1 MPVLNVTPK
10 INETKK
16 STHTQKNLHTNV
28 HSRTLCIMKKKK
40 KTKGKKEIFVS
51 T

>member
-28 HSRTLCIMKKKK
+28 HSRTLCIMKKK
-40 KTKGKKEIFVS
+40 TKGKKEIFVS